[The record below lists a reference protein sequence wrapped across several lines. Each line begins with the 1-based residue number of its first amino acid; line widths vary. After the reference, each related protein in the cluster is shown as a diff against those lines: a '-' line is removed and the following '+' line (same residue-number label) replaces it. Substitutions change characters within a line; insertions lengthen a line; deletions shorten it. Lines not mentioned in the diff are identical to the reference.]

1 MPKFFFYFFIQM
13 YFIPIQQTKDLSQ
26 ETFSNWQEATC
37 GLNLEYFG
45 ATSDRSSHLCGQ
57 GIFATK
63 KTHCFN
69 NCCYSNRASVQTVRA
84 IFNVETGYRLGDDQ
98 YDLYL

>member
-1 MPKFFFYFFIQM
+1 MYAEVFFFIKT

-45 ATSDRSSHLCGQ
+45 ATSDRSNHLWGQ

-63 KTHCFN
+63 KLT
-69 NCCYSNRASVQTVRA
+69 ALIIVV
-84 IFNVETGYRLGDDQ
+84 ILTGQVFRQ
-98 YDLYL
+98 YEQYLMWKQDTDLEMTSTIYTYN